1 MESSILLVL
10 LGSVG
15 IAVMLHHTQLI
26 AHIFEVKFFREM
38 THMDIMIY
46 SKCLINI
53 K

>member
-10 LGSVG
+10 LGSVR
-15 IAVMLHHTQLI
+15 IAANTQPI

-38 THMDIMIY
+38 THMGIMEY